1 MSGLRAISAILT
13 ASAGLD
19 AEQTAPLHLF
29 AAPMSQMHIPALSD
43 EIEERLVVKFFE
55 LPERHRVVE
64 TLNPKSEI

>member
-1 MSGLRAISAILT
+1 MR
-13 ASAGLD
+13 
-19 AEQTAPLHLF
+19 LF
-29 AAPMSQMHIPALSD
+29 AMPMLHMHIPALSD